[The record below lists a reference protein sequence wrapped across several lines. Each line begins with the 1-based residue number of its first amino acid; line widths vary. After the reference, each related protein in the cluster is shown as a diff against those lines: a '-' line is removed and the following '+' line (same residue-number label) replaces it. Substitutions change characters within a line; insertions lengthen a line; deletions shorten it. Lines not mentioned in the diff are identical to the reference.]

1 LIARLILS
9 TGPVWSA
16 HDPLAV
22 AMNAAEKILKADSN
36 L

>member
-1 LIARLILS
+1 
-9 TGPVWSA
+9 VWSA
-16 HDPLAV
+16 HDPLAI